1 MLVLEV
7 AATNTVQA
15 ALSFDCVKPASDCGL
30 IAQDR
35 GANIIRIVLR
45 TSDLIEI
52 LICSFI
58 HFG

>member
-7 AATNTVQA
+7 AATNAVQA

-35 GANIIRIVLR
+35 GANILRIVLR
-45 TSDLIEI
+45 TSD
-52 LICSFI
+52 
-58 HFG
+58 